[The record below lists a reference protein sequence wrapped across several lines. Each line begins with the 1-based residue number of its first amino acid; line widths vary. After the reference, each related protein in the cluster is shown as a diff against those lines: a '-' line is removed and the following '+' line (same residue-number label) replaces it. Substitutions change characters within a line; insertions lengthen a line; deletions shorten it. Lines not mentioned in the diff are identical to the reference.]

1 MHCDPDVKEHLHQAK
16 QQIHHAVEA
25 ASERLISDDVR
36 GHLRDSAR
44 HLLRAGLAA
53 LDADQE
59 YRAHRA
65 AQRAAHRAA
74 QPPVPAQPPETP
86 MAS

>member
-1 MHCDPDVKEHLHQAK
+1 MNCDPDVKEHLHQAK
-16 QQIHHAVEA
+16 EKIHHAVEA
-25 ASERLISDDVR
+25 ATERLISDDVR

-59 YRAHRA
+59 YRTQRA
-65 AQRAAHRAA
+65 AQRAAQHTT
-74 QPPVPAQPPETP
+74 PVQPPETP
-86 MAS
+86 LAS

>member
-16 QQIHHAVEA
+16 EKIHHAVEA

-59 YRAHRA
+59 YRAQRA
-65 AQRAAHRAA
+65 AQRAAKHTA
-74 QPPVPAQPPETP
+74 PVQPPEP
-86 MAS
+86 PLAS